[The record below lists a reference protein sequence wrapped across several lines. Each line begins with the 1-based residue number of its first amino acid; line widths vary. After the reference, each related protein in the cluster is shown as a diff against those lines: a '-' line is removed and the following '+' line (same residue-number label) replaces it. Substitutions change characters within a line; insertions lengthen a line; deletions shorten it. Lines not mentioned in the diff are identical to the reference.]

1 MRATQAKEL
10 KSLDAKSLGKALKKK
25 RPKLHT
31 KHRSKPVKTV
41 RTDCYKGFEIEIETT
56 YDIKVNGERIGG
68 HIELQNNGQ
77 IHYHPLP
84 NYGWTSAVDFVR
96 QLIDSFP
103 DDFKSKKSVKKTKS
117 ASRGNRKSKKT
128 SRKRKS
134 QE

>member
-10 KSLDAKSLGKALKKK
+10 KSLSAKSLGKALKKK
-25 RPKLHT
+25 RPKFHT
-31 KHRSKPVKTV
+31 KGHSKPFKTV
-41 RTDCYKGFEIEIETT
+41 RTDCSKGFEIEIETT
-56 YDIKVNGERIGG
+56 YNIKVNGERIGG

-84 NYGWTSAVDFVR
+84 NYGWMSAVDFVR

-117 ASRGNRKSKKT
+117 ASRGKKTSKKT
-128 SRKRKS
+128 SRKRKT
-134 QE
+134 

>member
-10 KSLDAKSLGKALKKK
+10 KSLGAKSLGKALKKK
-25 RPKLHT
+25 RPKFHT

-84 NYGWTSAVDFVR
+84 NYGWMSAVDFVR

-103 DDFKSKKSVKKTKS
+103 DDFKSKKSTKEKS
-117 ASRGNRKSKKT
+117 ASRGGKKKSKKT
-128 SRKRKS
+128 IRKRKTKA
-134 QE
+134 

>member
-10 KSLDAKSLGKALKKK
+10 KSLSAKSLGKALKKK
-25 RPKLHT
+25 RPKFHT
-31 KHRSKPVKTV
+31 KQHSKPVKTV

-56 YDIKVNGERIGG
+56 YNIKVNGERIGG

-84 NYGWTSAVDFVR
+84 NYGWMSAVDFVR

-103 DDFKSKKSVKKTKS
+103 DDFKDDVQLWKL
-117 ASRGNRKSKKT
+117 GP
-128 SRKRKS
+128 S
-134 QE
+134 QADWALKACVSSILA